1 MVRNF
6 SAGTMSERRWW
17 TLPKMFGL
25 PLWQSGNSSSSHP
38 DSSHQKVADEGAKAA
53 PCREKAAEAV
63 SSDDEDLE
71 EFLEKQRSVRLGHV
85 EVAMPSPAKSNRKYS
100 SSDEKFVRSKSR
112 RRSRSSS
119 KSSGSTKYSSFS
131 KASDN
136 ENDKA
141 IKETIYE
148 VSDLESSYERI
159 GNTFLWYESCWA

>member
-1 MVRNF
+1 MF
-6 SAGTMSERRWW
+6 S
-17 TLPKMFGL
+17 L
-25 PLWQSGNSSSSHP
+25 PLWQSGHP
-38 DSSHQKVADEGAKAA
+38 DSSQQKELDEGAK
-53 PCREKAAEAV
+53 PTSSRSKAAEAV

-85 EVAMPSPAKSNRKYS
+85 EVTMPSPAKSNRKYS

-112 RRSRSSS
+112 RRSSRSSS

-148 VSDLESSYERI
+148 VSDLKNSYANRNPLFEILLKVVRSK
-159 GNTFLWYESCWA
+159 GMGYGTLNS